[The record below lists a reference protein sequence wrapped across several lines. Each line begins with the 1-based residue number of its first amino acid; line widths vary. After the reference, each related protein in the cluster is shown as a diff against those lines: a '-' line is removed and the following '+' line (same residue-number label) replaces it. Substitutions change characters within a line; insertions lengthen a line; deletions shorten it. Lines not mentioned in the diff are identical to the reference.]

1 MTRRHPLITLLLVA
15 AAMSWTATALAQQE
29 VDETR
34 RLDSD
39 GTVVFKDIAGTIDV
53 VGWDRDE
60 MKITGKLDKKAE
72 ELKITGDAGRL
83 VLEVKYPD
91 DLRNTDKGS
100 RLRLMMPAGGSFEGE
115 TVSGDLSVAKLR
127 GDVELETVSGDI
139 TVRDEP
145 ASVEA
150 ATVSGDLDL
159 DVKTDTAELACV
171 SGDIVVKGVRRELEC
186 GVVSGEIEVWAGSE
200 MEDLECETVSGDITV
215 TGEMPDGASWS
226 LAAHSGDI
234 TLVLTG
240 KVDAR
245 FDIETFSGNINDAF
259 GHEARRTSRYAP
271 GRELSFVEGEGKAR
285 VEIEAFSGDVRVL
298 KK

>member
-1 MTRRHPLITLLLVA
+1 
-15 AAMSWTATALAQQE
+15 
-29 VDETR
+29 
-34 RLDSD
+34 
-39 GTVVFKDIAGTIDV
+39 
-53 VGWDRDE
+53 
-60 MKITGKLDKKAE
+60 
-72 ELKITGDAGRL
+72 
-83 VLEVKYPD
+83 
-91 DLRNTDKGS
+91 
-100 RLRLMMPAGGSFEGE
+100 
-115 TVSGDLSVAKLR
+115 VAKLV
-127 GDVELETVSGDI
+127 GGIELETVSGDI
-139 TVRDEP
+139 TLRDEP
-145 ASVEA
+145 ASIEA

-159 DVKTDTAELACV
+159 DVKTDKAELACV

-186 GVVSGEIEVWAGSE
+186 GVVSGEIEVWAGSD

-240 KVDAR
+240 RVDAR
-245 FDIETFSGNINDAF
+245 FDIETFSGNINDTF
-259 GHEARRTSRYAP
+259 GHEAKRTSKYAP